1 MGEKDKKGKRGNNP
15 QKRTQKK
22 RKDMQKLLIVVI
34 LLIAIAVYIIMKIAN
49 LVKNPADTITLEQG
63 TLYMEETVPGYIIRE
78 EHIIK
83 GNNQNA
89 IVQIKLEG
97 EKVSKNDSVF
107 RYYSNNEDQLV
118 KKIQELDVKI
128 QEVME
133 NEDTIFST
141 DIKNIDTQI
150 EARLSNISTINDL
163 ATIKEYKKEINSYI
177 TRKAKISGDL
187 SPAGSYKK
195 QLIEERS
202 GYENELNNNS
212 EYVIADAPGV
222 VSYRIDGLESTLT
235 PEGFQT
241 LTSDMLKNLNLKT
254 GQIVATS
261 DDEAKIINNYKCY
274 IACVTDSEQA
284 KNVEVGNSKV
294 KLRISGI
301 DEISTKIVHKY
312 QEEDGNTVLVFEITK
327 DVEKLISYRK
337 ISVDIIWWS
346 DVGLKVPNDA
356 IIEEDGKKYV
366 TRIRAGYETKI
377 LVKVLRQNDKYSL
390 VDNYT
395 AEELKEMGYSSSD
408 INSRSKISMYDEVVL
423 QKEDEST

>member
-1 MGEKDKKGKRGNNP
+1 MGEKDKNGKRGNNP

-34 LLIAIAVYIIMKIAN
+34 LLIAITVYIIMKIAN
-49 LVKNPADTITLEQG
+49 LVKNPVDTITLEQG

-312 QEEDGNTVLVFEITK
+312 QEDDGNTVLVFEITK